1 MNPVM
6 TEKTKQPTDMQ
17 PESVDD
23 TASIDENQ
31 DAELAAVEDAAAA
44 KVAGKSKDAAGEDDD
59 SDKRKLEYADD
70 PRDDIEEA
78 IAKAKDEGKSPTDK
92 YRDEQPDEDPEQDAG
107 PERDDTEDTTAD
119 ADKQPTDKD
128 DDPIVKVKVDGV
140 EREIRQSQLIAT
152 YQKDAAADKRLQEA
166 TELLREAKA
175 VKAAKPT
182 ETADTEDQPD
192 ADNSTDQGDKEAER
206 LANIVDKL
214 QLGERDEAIEGLKQL
229 LEEAQKGAQPP
240 EDLDQRIRATASE
253 ERERERSQQTLEKFY
268 AENGVLSENKR
279 LASVFRSEI
288 DNQMRTDIRGVLAAE
303 DVPEPEIDKL
313 MTSMNEAQMIQLHRS
328 YRANGLSVRD
338 TGKVLSA
345 AKQALEADGFWPQ
358 QAKPNV
364 DREARKQQT
373 AQQQPAPRS
382 HRTPIPSRD
391 NASSKV
397 QTTADV
403 VREENEARGLPT
415 M

>member
-6 TEKTKQPTDMQ
+6 TDKTEQPTDMQ
-17 PESVDD
+17 PENVDD
-23 TASIDENQ
+23 TVSIDEAQ
-31 DAELAAVEDAAAA
+31 DAELAAVEDAAAE
-44 KVAGKSKDAAGEDDD
+44 KVAGKSNDAAGEDND
-59 SDKRKLEYADD
+59 SEKKKLEYVED

-78 IAKAKDEGKSPTDK
+78 IASAKDEGKSPTDK
-92 YRDEQPDEDPEQDAG
+92 YHEEEPDEDDAEQTAG
-107 PERDDTEDTTAD
+107 PDDADNQDTTAD
-119 ADKQPTDKD
+119 ADKTADKD

-140 EREIRQSQLIAT
+140 EREIRQSQLLAT
-152 YQKDAAADKRLQEA
+152 YQKHATADKRLQEA

-182 ETADTEDQPD
+182 GTADTEDQPD
-192 ADNSTDQGDKEAER
+192 ADNSTDQGDKDADR

-214 QLGERDEAIEGLKQL
+214 QLGEREEAIEGLKEL

-253 ERERERSQQTLEKFY
+253 ERERERSQQTLETFY

-303 DVPEPEIDKL
+303 EVPETEIDKL
-313 MTSMNEAQMIQLHRS
+313 MNSMNEAQMIQLHRS

-358 QAKPNV
+358 QTKTNV
-364 DREARKQQT
+364 NREARKQQT

-382 HRTPIPSRD
+382 HRTPIPSKD
-391 NASSKV
+391 KNASHV
-397 QTTADV
+397 QTTAEI
-403 VREENEARGLPT
+403 VREENEERGLPT

>member
-6 TEKTKQPTDMQ
+6 TDKTEQPTDMQ
-17 PESVDD
+17 PENVDD
-23 TASIDENQ
+23 TVSIDEAQ
-31 DAELAAVEDAAAA
+31 DAELAAVEDAAAE
-44 KVAGKSKDAAGEDDD
+44 KVAGKSNDAAGEDND
-59 SDKRKLEYADD
+59 SEKKKLEYVED

-78 IAKAKDEGKSPTDK
+78 IASAKDEGKSPTDK
-92 YRDEQPDEDPEQDAG
+92 YHEEEPDEEDAEQAAG
-107 PERDDTEDTTAD
+107 PDDEDNQDTTAD
-119 ADKQPTDKD
+119 ADKTADKD

-166 TELLREAKA
+166 TELLREVKA

-182 ETADTEDQPD
+182 GTADTEDQPD
-192 ADNSTDQGDKEAER
+192 ADNSTDQGDKDADR

-214 QLGERDEAIEGLKQL
+214 QLGEREEAIEGLKEL

-253 ERERERSQQTLEKFY
+253 ERERERSQQTLETFY

-303 DVPEPEIDKL
+303 EVPETEIDKL
-313 MTSMNEAQMIQLHRS
+313 MNSMNEAQMIQLHRS

-358 QAKPNV
+358 QTKTNV
-364 DREARKQQT
+364 NREARKQQT

-382 HRTPIPSRD
+382 HRTPIPSKD
-391 NASSKV
+391 KNASHV
-397 QTTADV
+397 QTTAEI
-403 VREENEARGLPT
+403 VREENEERGLPT